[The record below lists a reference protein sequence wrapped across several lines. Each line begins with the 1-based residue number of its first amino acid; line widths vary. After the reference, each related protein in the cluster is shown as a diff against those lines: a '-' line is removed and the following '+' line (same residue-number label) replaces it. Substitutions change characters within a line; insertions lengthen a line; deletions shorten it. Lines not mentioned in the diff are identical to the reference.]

1 MGFCVPAPVRAQNL
15 PGLQYFRLLGPLFDH
30 LHAVGTTR
38 DRAGNRQLFYD
49 PVSYT
54 HLTLPTILLV

>member
-38 DRAGNRQLFYD
+38 ERAGNRQVFYD
-49 PVSYT
+49 QDAT
-54 HLTLPTILLV
+54 WLL